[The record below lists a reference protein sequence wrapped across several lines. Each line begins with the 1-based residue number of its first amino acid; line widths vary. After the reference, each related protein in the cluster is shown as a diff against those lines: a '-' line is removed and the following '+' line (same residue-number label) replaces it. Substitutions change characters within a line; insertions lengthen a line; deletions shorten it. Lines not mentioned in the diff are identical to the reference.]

1 MPPRIFKNIGF
12 IALVFC
18 AVIGSMVYYSM
29 TILWPTILGT
39 VFTTDIMK
47 IGWQSSVV
55 GGGVLLGQTMGGLG
69 ISYLPKVKWQTIIAS
84 VCSCA
89 FVASLAS
96 IHASGHAQIIVLG
109 VLATTSIGYV
119 ENITF
124 PGVTLLF
131 EAQDIGLA
139 VGVLGSIRA
148 MGGAV
153 AQALYVS
160 ILTTRVSENLPA
172 YVGPAA
178 IDAGLP
184 ESSLPALFAA
194 LAVGDF
200 STVAGITPEIIAV
213 AAGEMRRAYIDS
225 FKIVFYA
232 TIPFGVLLIVFA
244 FFVPNM
250 DNFLHKKVARK
261 LQHLNQDDHVVA
273 NEKSVG
279 EHAV

>member
-12 IALVFC
+12 IAVVFC

-29 TILWPTILGT
+29 TVLWPTILGT
-39 VFTTDIMK
+39 VFTTDVME

-69 ISYLPKVKWQTIIAS
+69 ISYLPKVKWQTVTAS
-84 VCSCA
+84 VFSCA

-96 IHASGHAQIIVLG
+96 LHAGGHAQIIALG

-178 IDAGLP
+178 VEAGLP
-184 ESSLPALFAA
+184 EASLPALFAA
-194 LAVGDF
+194 LAIGDF
-200 STVAGITPEIIAV
+200 TTVAGITPEIITI
-213 AAGEMRRAYIDS
+213 AAEEMRRAYIDS

-261 LQHLNQDDHVVA
+261 LQHGNEDHHVVR
-273 NEKSVG
+273 NEKPV
-279 EHAV
+279 ADDVV